1 MSYLAFLNKRQRQH
15 ITKNVYFTGT
25 YFRLSLPDKHGL
37 ALNAISHPVYARRQE
52 SEVCEE
58 SVALTH

>member
-1 MSYLAFLNKRQRQH
+1 MCTLRGH
-15 ITKNVYFTGT
+15 T
-25 YFRLSLPDKHGL
+25 FRPSLPDEHGFG
-37 ALNAISHPVYARRQE
+37 LNAISHPVYARRQE